1 MSLRTFLWRV
11 LGSLT
16 TLWLVTTL
24 VFFAIRLS
32 HIDPLAALLG
42 QGLASQAQVAEMRA
56 ALGLDRPLLQQY
68 ALFLSGLARGDLGR
82 SLFDGQPVV
91 RAIAQS
97 LRFTAPLALTA
108 WLLAIALGLTLGSLA
123 SRASAWETGRPARWL
138 ARLTGAMLILGT
150 STPVAWSGLLIL
162 WAAVPLLTGLRPGP
176 ARDVAQLALPALTL
190 GIASGCSLGRVA
202 QAGLSRA
209 RREPF
214 FIAAR
219 ARGIGPLWRLEW
231 SALRTTL
238 APVISLAGVE
248 AAFLLG
254 GTMVTETLFARPGV
268 GRLLVESILR
278 GDFPLVQAIVA
289 LMAGGYALFN
299 LLADVLASSLDPRLR
314 EEAE

>member
-1 MSLRTFLWRV
+1 MSLRTLLRRI

-16 TLWLVTTL
+16 TIWIVTTV

-32 HIDPLAALLG
+32 HLDPLAALLG
-42 QGLASQAQVAEMRA
+42 QGLASQAQAAEMRA
-56 ALGLDRPLLQQY
+56 ALGLDQPLLTQY
-68 ALFLSGLARGDLGR
+68 TLFLRGAAHGDLGR
-82 SLFDGQPVV
+82 SLFDGQPVA
-91 RAIAQS
+91 RAIAES
-97 LRFTAPLALTA
+97 LRFTAPLAIAA
-108 WLLAIALGLTLGSLA
+108 WLLAIAVGLTLGSLA
-123 SRASAWETGRPARWL
+123 SRASAWEAGRPARWL
-138 ARLTGAMLILGT
+138 ARLVSAALVLGT

-162 WAAVPLLTGLRPGP
+162 WAAVPLLAALHPGP
-176 ARDVAQLALPALTL
+176 AREVTLLALPVLTL

-202 QAGLSRA
+202 EAGLARA

-219 ARGIGPLWRLEW
+219 ARGIGPGWRLEW

-289 LMAGGYALFN
+289 LVAAGYALFN
-299 LLADVLASSLDPRLR
+299 LLADFLASSLDPRLH
-314 EEAE
+314 EEVE